1 MKIQSSATGDRVIA
15 LPGLFLAALG
25 VLAFSFT
32 FPATV
37 LALDGLDPYVIGVG
51 RAGAA
56 ALPAALSLAAARAA
70 RPCRGQWAGLLF
82 VALGVV
88 FGFPVLS
95 TLALGHGASAP
106 HAAVV
111 IGLLP
116 AATAALAVLRAGER
130 PGRGFWTATAAG
142 ALCVCVFGATRGAA
156 GLAWADLL
164 LLGALLAGA
173 VGYAEGGR
181 LAREMPGWR
190 VICWAL
196 VLSGPLSV
204 PMTLWLLVEGTP
216 EWTGRALMG
225 FGYVSA
231 VSMFVGFFA
240 WYAGLGRAGIARASQ
255 VQLAQPV
262 LTVLWSVLLLGEH
275 VDAGTWVAAAAV
287 LVCVAWTQRARS
299 GGPLC
304 DVTPERTI
312 GATVSYLRARVG
324 VVRGRE
330 ADRP

>member
-1 MKIQSSATGDRVIA
+1 MIA

-25 VLAFSFT
+25 VLVFSFT

-37 LALDGLDPYVIGVG
+37 LALDGLDPQVIGVG

-56 ALPAALSLAAARAA
+56 ALPAALSLVVARAA
-70 RPCRGQWAGLLF
+70 RPHRGQWAGLLF
-82 VALGVV
+82 AAFGVV

-95 TLALGHGASAP
+95 TLALGHGASAA

-116 AATAALAVLRAGER
+116 AATAVLAVFRAGER

-142 ALCVCVFGATRGAA
+142 ALCVCVFGATQGTA

-196 VLSGPLSV
+196 VLSAPL
-204 PMTLWLLVEGTP
+204 
-216 EWTGRALMG
+216 
-225 FGYVSA
+225 
-231 VSMFVGFFA
+231 
-240 WYAGLGRAGIARASQ
+240 AGCDARAHDRCCGVTS
-255 VQLAQPV
+255 
-262 LTVLWSVLLLGEH
+262 SCSGRSR
-275 VDAGTWVAAAAV
+275 TWK
-287 LVCVAWTQRARS
+287 RS
-299 GGPLC
+299 
-304 DVTPERTI
+304 
-312 GATVSYLRARVG
+312 
-324 VVRGRE
+324 
-330 ADRP
+330 